1 VVVLDTDMPV
11 PHLSRGGAV
20 VAAGTVLALLSGCG
34 SASTSL
40 SARQQDVRS
49 SASNIKLT
57 DCASECSG
65 EIDGAK
71 YAIKLPQKW
80 NGTLL
85 LYSHGYRFAAPAPP
99 SFDPVDTKA
108 QVSSTDSDGTG
119 SDPLSASL
127 LAAGYALAGS
137 SYKSNGWAA
146 ADGVKAGVDLHDKFV
161 KLVGT
166 PKRTYVWGDSLG
178 GLVTELL
185 AETHPDWVDGAA
197 PMCGVLAGPNYNF
210 DAALDVAFAVK
221 TLVDPQ
227 LKLTGYTD
235 QQDASTNWQHAS
247 EAVQKAA
254 ADVAGGG
261 TAKVMFI
268 GSLVDAPTATTT
280 YDGHDLP
287 SQVKARVEALLTA
300 LAFGTSGRYELEQR
314 VGGNPSTNSDADYS
328 TRIDAAEAGL
338 ISTVGGN
345 LDALQKQLA
354 AAPRVSADATARSAF
369 EQLGDPTG
377 KLTVPTVTMH
387 TEQDP
392 LVLVQNETVFAGRAR
407 AEQRSG
413 QLVQLYIKP
422 PATYSETTKAPYGA
436 GHCRFSDGQ
445 RLGLINV
452 LDGWVRRSIYPSPTG
467 SAALIGEGIDPSYVP
482 GQWPVAESS

>member
-1 VVVLDTDMPV
+1 MPV
-11 PHLSRGGAV
+11 PHPTRAGALAATGAA
-20 VAAGTVLALLSGCG
+20 VALLLSGCG
-34 SASTSL
+34 ETSTAL
-40 SARQQDVRS
+40 SDRQQDVRS
-49 SASNIKLT
+49 TDSNVKMT
-57 DCASECSG
+57 DCASQCAG

-99 SFDPVDTKA
+99 SFDPVNTNA
-108 QVSSTDSDGTG
+108 QVSSTDTDGTA
-119 SDPLSASL
+119 SDPLTASL
-127 LAAGYALAGS
+127 LEAGYALAGS
-137 SYKSNGWAA
+137 SYKSNGWAV
-146 ADGVKAGVDLHDKFV
+146 ADGVKAGADLRDRFV

-185 AETHPDWVDGAA
+185 AEAHPEWVDGAA

-221 TLVDPQ
+221 ALIDPQ

-235 QQDASTNWQHAS
+235 QQDASANWEHAS
-247 EAVQKAA
+247 AAVQKAA

-268 GSLVDAPTATTT
+268 ASLVDAPTATTT

-287 SQVKARVEALLTA
+287 SQVKARVESLLTA

-314 VGGNPSTNSDADYS
+314 IGGNPSENSDADYPS
-328 TRIDAAEAGL
+328 RIDTAEAGL
-338 ISTVGGN
+338 ISTVGG
-345 LDALQKQLA
+345 DVETLQQQLA
-354 AAPRVSADATARSAF
+354 AASRITADATARSAF
-369 EQLGDPTG
+369 EELGDPTG

-392 LVLVQNETVFAGRAR
+392 LVLVQNETVFAAR
-407 AEQRSG
+407 AAAEKRSA
-413 QLVQLYIKP
+413 QLVQFYIAP
-422 PATYSETTKAPYGA
+422 PKTYSETEKAPYGA
-436 GHCRFSDGQ
+436 GHCRFSDDQ
-445 RLGLINV
+445 RRGLITV
-452 LDGWVRRSIYPSPTG
+452 LDGWVRRSIYPVPAG
-467 SAALIGEGIDPSYVP
+467 AASQFGAGVDPAYRP
-482 GQWPVAESS
+482 GQWPGDESS

>member
-1 VVVLDTDMPV
+1 MPV
-11 PHLSRGGAV
+11 LHRLR
-20 VAAGTVLALLSGCG
+20 AGTVPAAGAALALLLSGCAD
-34 SASTSL
+34 ASTPL
-40 SARQQDVRS
+40 SDRQQQVRS
-49 SASNIKLT
+49 TDANVKMT
-57 DCASECSG
+57 DCASECTG

-71 YAIKLPQKW
+71 YAIKLPQRW

-85 LYSHGYRFAAPAPP
+85 LYSHGYRFAAPSPP
-99 SFDPVDTKA
+99 NFDPVETGA
-108 QVSSTDSDGTG
+108 QVSSTDTDGTA

-127 LAAGYALAGS
+127 LSAGYALAGS
-137 SYKSNGWAA
+137 SYKSNGWAV
-146 ADGVKAGVDLHDKFV
+146 ADGVKAGTDLHDKFV

-178 GLVTELL
+178 GLVTQLI

-197 PMCGVLAGPNYNF
+197 PMCGVLAGPNHNF
-210 DAALDVAFAVK
+210 DAALDVAFTVK
-221 TLVDPQ
+221 LLIDPQ
-227 LKLTGYTD
+227 LKLVNYTS
-235 QQDASTNWQHAS
+235 QEDASSNWQHAA

-268 GSLVDAPTATTT
+268 ASLVDAPTATAT

-287 SQVKARVEALLTA
+287 SQVKARAESLLTA

-314 VGGNPSTNSDADYS
+314 VGGNPSESAAEYS
-328 TRIDAAEAGL
+328 SRIDTAEAAL
-338 ISTVGGN
+338 ISTVGG
-345 LDALQKQLA
+345 DPAALQQELVH
-354 AAPRVSADATARSAF
+354 APRITANPTARAAF
-369 EQLGDPTG
+369 EALGDPTG

-392 LVLVQNETVFAGRAR
+392 LVLVQNETVFAGRVR

-413 QLVQLYIKP
+413 QLVQLYVRP
-422 PATYSETTKAPYGA
+422 PATYSETEKAPYGA

-445 RLGLINV
+445 RLGLVKV
-452 LDGWVRRSIYPSPTG
+452 LDDWVRRSIYPSPAG
-467 SAALIGEGIDPSYVP
+467 SAGVIGEGIDPAYVP
-482 GQWPVAESS
+482 GPWPVVEFN

>member
-1 VVVLDTDMPV
+1 MPV
-11 PHLSRGGAV
+11 ASRLRRGAV
-20 VAAGTVLALLSGCG
+20 PVTGVALALLLSGCG
-34 SASTSL
+34 HPSTPL
-40 SARQQDVRS
+40 SARQKQVRATD
-49 SASNIKLT
+49 ASVKMT
-57 DCASECSG
+57 DCASECTG

-71 YAIKLPQKW
+71 YAIKLPERW

-99 SFDPVDTKA
+99 NFDPVDTAA
-108 QVSSTDSDGTG
+108 QVSSTDTDGSAG
-119 SDPLSASL
+119 DPLSTSL

-137 SYKSNGWAA
+137 SYKSNGWAV
-146 ADGVKAGVDLHDKFV
+146 ADGVKAGADLRDKFV

-178 GLVTELL
+178 GLVTQLI

-221 TLVDPQ
+221 TLIDPQ
-227 LKLTGYTD
+227 LKLTGYSS
-235 QQDASTNWQHAS
+235 QQDASANWQHAAA
-247 EAVQKAA
+247 AVQKAA
-254 ADVAGGG
+254 ADTAGGG
-261 TAKVMFI
+261 TAKAMFI
-268 GSLVDAPTATTT
+268 ASLVDAPTATAT
-280 YDGHDLP
+280 YDGHDLV
-287 SQVKARVEALLTA
+287 SQVKARVESLLTA

-314 VGGNPSTNSDADYS
+314 IGGNPSDNSQADYAG
-328 TRIDAAEAGL
+328 RIDTAEASL

-345 LDALQKQLA
+345 VDALQKQLA
-354 AAPRVSADATARSAF
+354 DAPRVTADATAREAF
-369 EQLGDPTG
+369 EKLGDPTG

-392 LVLVQNETVFAGRAR
+392 LVLVQNESVFAGRVR
-407 AEQRSG
+407 AEQQSG
-413 QLVQLYIKP
+413 QLVQLYIRP
-422 PATYSETTKAPYGA
+422 PATYSETDKAPYGA

-445 RLGLINV
+445 RLGLVKV
-452 LDGWVRRSIYPSPTG
+452 LDDWVRHSIYPSPAG
-467 SAALIGEGIDPSYVP
+467 SAGVIGEGIDPGYAP